1 MPGLRLPAARFTLAC
16 AFAAALVLS
25 APFVGQIRSAIRTAF
40 PGQFVTIV
48 AGVVGTAI
56 ALAILVALIR
66 IRDRRPARYAAI
78 AAALAIGVTYAFL
91 TRTGRPDVDVVE
103 RFHFVE
109 YGLVTFLFYRA
120 WRHRDDA
127 SMFVLPVLAGLIVGT
142 CEEWFQWF
150 VPVRV
155 GEMKDIFLN
164 GVAIGCGLL
173 VSYAIDPPVRSTRHV
188 SRASAAHIALMASA
202 TLLAFA
208 AFFHVVH
215 LGHAVQHEHR
225 TFVSRYDA
233 DALMELSRDRAARWK
248 DHPPLTLVR
257 VSREDQYM
265 TEGLVHVQRRN
276 EAWEEKNFA
285 AAWAENAIL
294 ETYFAPV
301 LDTPSFVAASGHRW
315 PDAQRADAE
324 ARVAALARQP
334 YNSDAYPYRLYVWP
348 RPVFWAV
355 VLLLAAVVA
364 LPAIRSPRRQR
375 QAVETSL

>member
-1 MPGLRLPAARFTLAC
+1 MSGLRLPAARFAVAC
-16 AFAAALVLS
+16 TFAAALVFS
-25 APFVGQIRSAIRTAF
+25 APFVGQIRSAIRAAF

-48 AGVVGTAI
+48 AGVVGVAI

-66 IRDRRPARYAAI
+66 IRDRRPARYGAI
-78 AAALAIGVTYAFL
+78 AAALSIGVAYAL
-91 TRTGRPDVDVVE
+91 VTRTGRPEVDVVE

-127 SMFVLPVLAGLIVGT
+127 SMFVLPLLAGLIVGT

-173 VSYAIDPPVRSTRHV
+173 VSYAIDPPLRLTAHV
-188 SRASAAHIALMASA
+188 SPSSAARIALLASA

-208 AFFHVVH
+208 AFVHVVH
-215 LGHAVQHEHR
+215 LGRAVEHESI
-225 TFVSRYDA
+225 TFASRYDA
-233 DALMELSRDRAARWK
+233 DALMALSRDRAARWK
-248 DHPPLTLVR
+248 EQPPVRLVR
-257 VSREDQYM
+257 LSREDQYM

-276 EAWEEKNFA
+276 EAWEEGNFA

-315 PDAQRADAE
+315 PDAQRADAQS
-324 ARVAALARQP
+324 RVAALTPQP
-334 YNSDAYPYRLYVWP
+334 YVSDAYPYRLYVWP
-348 RPVFWAV
+348 RPVFWTI
-355 VLLLAAVVA
+355 VLLLAALVA
-364 LPAIRSPRRQR
+364 LPAIRSPRLQR
-375 QAVETSL
+375 QPAGTSF